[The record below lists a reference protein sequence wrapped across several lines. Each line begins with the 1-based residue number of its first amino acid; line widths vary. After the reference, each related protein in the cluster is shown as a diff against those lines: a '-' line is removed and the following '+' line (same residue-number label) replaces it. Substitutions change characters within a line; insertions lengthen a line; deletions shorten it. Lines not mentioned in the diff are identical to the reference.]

1 MSHTS
6 QRSQSPANPAS
17 FISLECLILDTAF
30 STKFL
35 SLLLRGCILDLPGS
49 QVRAGTGVHP
59 QCPPTTP
66 GGGDKAQVNTHS
78 SKTGRNDRANQQRVL
93 SGWGVCYC
101 TSVKSQK
108 SWVLVVVHLHQKSYK
123 NSWLCFHLQWGNVGW
138 RKRARVGILYFLLS
152 L

>member
-6 QRSQSPANPAS
+6 QRSQSPANPTS

-59 QCPPTTP
+59 QCPPTKP
-66 GGGDKAQVNTHS
+66 GGGRS
-78 SKTGRNDRANQQRVL
+78 SSEHT
-93 SGWGVCYC
+93 
-101 TSVKSQK
+101 
-108 SWVLVVVHLHQKSYK
+108 LVQHMKK
-123 NSWLCFHLQWGNVGW
+123 
-138 RKRARVGILYFLLS
+138 
-152 L
+152 